1 MAAQLA
7 PAEVDVV
14 MERALAELP
23 VEAWRVVNTR
33 RVGSRGPQVD
43 MVLVGPPGVFVVGCA
58 TRRENERAQAKLAMG
73 LASAAGDVAALVAV
87 RRDEVYPI
95 LCLAGDHVVDG
106 WTRGVTVCTASNL
119 VETIVFRR
127 SLFTPDE
134 VERVALE
141 VARAMRGGGKHRAR
155 A

>member
-23 VEAWRVVNTR
+23 VESWQVVDTR
-33 RVGSRGPQVD
+33 RVGGRGPRVD
-43 MVLVGPPGVFVVGCA
+43 MVLVGPPGIFVVGCA
-58 TRRENERAQAKLAMG
+58 TSKDSERSRAKAAMS
-73 LASAAGDVAALVAV
+73 LASAADDVAALVGV
-87 RRDEVYPI
+87 RRDEVYPV
-95 LCLAGDHVVDG
+95 LCLAGVDAADG
-106 WTRGVTVCTASNL
+106 WSRGVTTCAASNL

-141 VARAMRGGGKHRAR
+141 VGRSMRGGSGKHRA
-155 A
+155 

>member
-7 PAEVDVV
+7 PAEVDGV

-23 VEAWRVVNTR
+23 VDEWRVVDTR
-33 RVGSRGPQVD
+33 RVGARGPQVD

-58 TRRENERAQAKLAMG
+58 TPRENARAQAKLALG
-73 LASAAGDVAALVAV
+73 LATAAGEVAAVAAV
-87 RRDEVYPI
+87 RRDEVYPV
-95 LCLAGDHVVDG
+95 LCVAGDDVVDG
-106 WTRGVTVCTASNL
+106 WTRGVTVCSASNL

-127 SLFTPDE
+127 SLFTPEE

-141 VARAMRGGGKHRAR
+141 IARAMRGGAKHRA
-155 A
+155 

>member
-23 VEAWRVVNTR
+23 VESWQVVDTR
-33 RVGSRGPQVD
+33 RTGSRNPRAD
-43 MVLVGPPGVFVVGCA
+43 MVLIGPPGIFVVACA
-58 TRRENERAQAKLAMG
+58 TAKDSERARSKAAMA
-73 LASAAGDVAALVAV
+73 LTTAAADVAALVGV
-87 RRDEVYPI
+87 RRDEVYPV
-95 LCLAGDHVVDG
+95 LCLAGNAVADG
-106 WTRGVTVCTASNL
+106 WSRGVTTCAASNL

-134 VERVALE
+134 VERVAVE
-141 VARAMRGGGKHRAR
+141 IGRSMRGGSGKHRA
-155 A
+155 

>member
-23 VEAWRVVNTR
+23 VDEWRVVDTR

-43 MVLVGPPGVFVVGCA
+43 MVLVGRPGVFVVGFA
-58 TRRENERAQAKLAMG
+58 TPRDYGRAQAKLAMG
-73 LASAAGDVAALVAV
+73 LATAAEEVAALVAV
-87 RRDEVYPI
+87 RRDEVYPV
-95 LCLAGDHVVDG
+95 LCVAGDDVVDG
-106 WTRGVTVCTASNL
+106 WTRGVSVCSASNL

-127 SLFTPDE
+127 SLLTPDE

-141 VARAMRGGGKHRAR
+141 VGRAMRGGGKHRT
-155 A
+155 

>member
-23 VEAWRVVNTR
+23 VESWQVVDTR
-33 RVGSRGPQVD
+33 RMGGRGPRVD

-58 TRRENERAQAKLAMG
+58 TVKDSERSRAKAAMALAT
-73 LASAAGDVAALVAV
+73 AAEDVAALVGV
-87 RRDEVYPI
+87 RRDEVYPV
-95 LCLAGDHVVDG
+95 LCLAGDAVADG
-106 WTRGVTVCTASNL
+106 WSRGVTTCAPSNL

-134 VERVALE
+134 VQRVAVE
-141 VARAMRGGGKHRAR
+141 ISRSVRGGSGKHRA
-155 A
+155 